1 MYVWPPEVNTFIL
14 KGTWS
19 VFQFFRFFSVSALR
33 PNHKISALEVFQ
45 EHFF

>member
-19 VFQFFRFFSVSALR
+19 VFQFFRFFFCLC
-33 PNHKISALEVFQ
+33 PPP
-45 EHFF
+45 